1 VVASKPP
8 RIGIDGVF
16 LDDVRTRVHYDR
28 EANVVS
34 YTSLPA
40 HRHGVLA
47 DGAAVVVRTQAVTA
61 LQLYH
66 DGVLPGDAVRGVDL
80 AVGGETLGRFVVD
93 SLRCARDRK
102 SGQHVL
108 LRFVPVEPPSSG

>member
-1 VVASKPP
+1 MVASKSP

-16 LDDVRTRVHYDR
+16 LDEVRTLVQYDHD
-28 EANVVS
+28 ANVVS
-34 YTSLPA
+34 YLSLPSHKHA
-40 HRHGVLA
+40 ISVEG
-47 DGAAVVVRTQAVTA
+47 AVVMVRTQAVTA

-80 AVGGETLGRFVVD
+80 TVGGETLGRFVVH
-93 SLRCARDRK
+93 SLRCARDPR

-108 LRFVPVEPPSSG
+108 LRFVPVEPPSS